1 MSPVDAPPSRPV
13 SPWIVAPV
21 SGAVAAA
28 LVIGVGWMLG
38 WPAIQPASA
47 PPAPQLSAA
56 IDGLTARVAG
66 LEPKV
71 GKPVS
76 DPAAAARTEA
86 LEKTVAA
93 LRTELAATRAQ
104 GDKLASAVNEV
115 KSAPR
120 GDGTASPDL
129 SGIDE
134 RIAKIES
141 QMRTQSA
148 EIAQQGNKLAD
159 AKADAK
165 PADDMPL
172 RRLVSAALLDVRVRI
187 GEPYPAALAAT
198 KALAPNPDVLKP
210 LDQFAEKGV
219 PNANRLSTEL
229 LALVPKLQPA
239 AQQNNATT
247 TGTGI
252 VERLQAGAAK
262 LVKIERTDTAGTD
275 RGAVVARITAAALRN
290 DFNEARRELKTLEPD
305 RSRRGAGL
313 ARTGRRA
320 RRRAGRIPSIRGRR
334 HGCARQTGELR
345 ISMIRIILFLLLI
358 ALGAA
363 GAAWIAEQTGDV
375 VLSWGSVKLTTKLPV
390 FVLGLGIVIVA
401 AMMLWA
407 ILRGVWRMP
416 ARMRK
421 SRRERR
427 QARGRHAITQGLLA
441 IGHGDSTAAR
451 IHAEAARKHAAH
463 DPLALLLHAQSA
475 QLDGD
480 REGAQR
486 AFRAMAERED
496 TRLLGLRGLF
506 IEAQRADDPVAAVMV
521 AEEALRMSPSS
532 SWASHAVLGFCCAK
546 GDWAGALK
554 ILDNNQSAGLI
565 DKATYR
571 RQRGVLLTAR
581 ALELEKVDRDL
592 ARESVMEAVKLA
604 PTLVPAAVLA
614 SKFESEA
621 HQTRRS
627 MRLVETAWLAQ
638 PHPDLADAYS
648 HVKLGDSAR
657 QRLVR
662 VETLAAKMPGHIEGA
677 LAIARAAIDASEFA
691 KAREALAPFIA
702 APTQRVALLMAEIE
716 RTEHGDSGRARAW
729 TLRAVRA
736 LHDPAW
742 TADGYVSD
750 RWRPVSPVTGRLDAF
765 QWQTP
770 VAALP
775 SDKGGA
781 IESSPSRKPCW
792 RPRAAPSCSSRQR
805 T

>member
-1 MSPVDAPPSRPV
+1 MV
-13 SPWIVAPV
+13 
-21 SGAVAAA
+21 
-28 LVIGVGWMLG
+28 
-38 WPAIQPASA
+38 
-47 PPAPQLSAA
+47 
-56 IDGLTARVAG
+56 
-66 LEPKV
+66 
-71 GKPVS
+71 
-76 DPAAAARTEA
+76 
-86 LEKTVAA
+86 
-93 LRTELAATRAQ
+93 
-104 GDKLASAVNEV
+104 
-115 KSAPR
+115 
-120 GDGTASPDL
+120 
-129 SGIDE
+129 
-134 RIAKIES
+134 
-141 QMRTQSA
+141 
-148 EIAQQGNKLAD
+148 
-159 AKADAK
+159 
-165 PADDMPL
+165 
-172 RRLVSAALLDVRVRI
+172 
-187 GEPYPAALAAT
+187 
-198 KALAPNPDVLKP
+198 
-210 LDQFAEKGV
+210 
-219 PNANRLSTEL
+219 
-229 LALVPKLQPA
+229 
-239 AQQNNATT
+239 
-247 TGTGI
+247 
-252 VERLQAGAAK
+252 
-262 LVKIERTDTAGTD
+262 
-275 RGAVVARITAAALRN
+275 
-290 DFNEARRELKTLEPD
+290 
-305 RSRRGAGL
+305 
-313 ARTGRRA
+313 
-320 RRRAGRIPSIRGRR
+320 
-334 HGCARQTGELR
+334 
-345 ISMIRIILFLLLI
+345 RIILFLLLI

-375 VLSWGSVKLTTKLPV
+375 VLSWGGYRVQTTLPV
-390 FVLGLGIVIVA
+390 FVLGLGIVVVA

-407 ILRGVWRMP
+407 ILRGLWRTP
-416 ARMRK
+416 QRIRRN
-421 SRRERR
+421 RRERR

-451 IHAEAARKHAAH
+451 IHADAARKHAAH

-506 IEAQRADDPVAAVMV
+506 IEAQRADDPVAAVML
-521 AEEALRMSPSS
+521 AEEALKLSPSS

-546 GDWAGALK
+546 GAWAGALK

-581 ALELEKVDRDL
+581 ALELEKVNRDL

-621 HQTRRS
+621 HQVRRS
-627 MRLVETAWLAQ
+627 MRLIETAWLAQ
-638 PHPDLADAYS
+638 PHPDLADAYA

-662 VETLAAKMPGHIEGA
+662 VETLAAKTPGHIEGA

-702 APTQRVALLMAEIE
+702 QPTQRVALLMAEIE
-716 RTEHGDSGRARAW
+716 RTEHGDTGRARAW

-775 SDKGGA
+775 SDKGAA
-781 IESSPSRKPCW
+781 IESSPFEEAMLAT
-792 RPRAAPSCSSRQR
+792 PRRAVVIAPPEAVDEQPAEPAAPVTPEPPAAQDNVPPAAAGMEAAPAEATRPEAVTAPTPEPAPPEPAPPKPAEPAPSQPAPLFRSRQDIPKTVPTPIPAVIPLIR
-805 T
+805 APDDPGIDEDGPADEFAEQIAPPKAQAGGWRGFLSRWGGS